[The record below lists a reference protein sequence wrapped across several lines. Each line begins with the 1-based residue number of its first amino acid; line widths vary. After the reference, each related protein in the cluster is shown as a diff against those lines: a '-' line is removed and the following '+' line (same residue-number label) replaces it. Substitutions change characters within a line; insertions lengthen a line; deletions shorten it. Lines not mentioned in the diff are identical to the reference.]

1 MPSLRK
7 MIDGNGSLELNI
19 PYIQTDINWKP
30 QDDFVI
36 RRKVNRSGPTTSEVL
51 VGKILA
57 MRDDGTAEVSI
68 NKPGGT
74 VQRSV
79 VNIRDISPVTNSF
92 RHQSIQF
99 SPQYRPRA

>member
-1 MPSLRK
+1 MASLRK
-7 MIDGNGSLELNI
+7 MIDGHGSLELNVPFI
-19 PYIQTDINWKP
+19 PLEVNWKP

-57 MRDDGTAEVSI
+57 MKDDGTAEVSI
-68 NKPGGT
+68 QKHGGVT
-74 VQRSV
+74 QRSV
-79 VNIRDISPVTNSF
+79 VNIKDLSPVTESF
-92 RHQSIQF
+92 RRTTMQF